1 MPSEVISERIK
12 IALPGKAD
20 QVTGEWYLP
29 PQPLAVVTLA
39 HGAGSNMDQPF
50 LKTLGKRLAENG
62 IAVLRFNFLY
72 SENKKRMP
80 DRFPAA
86 SAAILG
92 AINVARNRFPASPVF
107 CTGKSFGGRMSSMTL
122 ASSTPEQV
130 KGLIFFG
137 FPLHPADTPSV
148 ERAEHLSKVTV
159 PMLFLQGTKDT
170 LAYFD
175 LISKVTAS
183 LPLAT
188 LAPIEG
194 ADHSFN
200 KGKAA
205 IMDQLIDESLRFIRK
220 HV

>member
-1 MPSEVISERIK
+1 
-12 IALPGKAD
+12 
-20 QVTGEWYLP
+20 
-29 PQPLAVVTLA
+29 
-39 HGAGSNMDQPF
+39 
-50 LKTLGKRLAENG
+50 
-62 IAVLRFNFLY
+62 
-72 SENKKRMP
+72 
-80 DRFPAA
+80 
-86 SAAILG
+86 
-92 AINVARNRFPASPVF
+92 
-107 CTGKSFGGRMSSMTL
+107 
-122 ASSTPEQV
+122 
-130 KGLIFFG
+130 
-137 FPLHPADTPSV
+137 
-148 ERAEHLSKVTV
+148 
-159 PMLFLQGTKDT
+159 MLFLQGTKDT